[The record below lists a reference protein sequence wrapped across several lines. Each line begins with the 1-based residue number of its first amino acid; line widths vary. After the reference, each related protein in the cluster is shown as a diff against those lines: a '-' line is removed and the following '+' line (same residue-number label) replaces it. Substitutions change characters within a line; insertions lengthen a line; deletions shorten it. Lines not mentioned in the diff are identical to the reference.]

1 MNTSLSQPIIID
13 SIPKNISWIGMFL
26 LILISTFFIV
36 FVIRSLNKEAQKI
49 KGGKDGRKKA

>member
-13 SIPKNISWIGMFL
+13 LIPKNISWIGMFL

-49 KGGKDGRKKA
+49 NGGKDGRKKA

>member
-1 MNTSLSQPIIID
+1 
-13 SIPKNISWIGMFL
+13 MFL

-49 KGGKDGRKKA
+49 NGGKDGRKKA